1 MFTLMWNRETFSSWR
16 KNTTSWKIH
25 LIFFIKKAPTL
36 CFTCAALWNTSR
48 VSIKVFFSCAFW
60 SIALEKVNGNGKVK
74 FKKTKMV
81 TWGDFWLFVLNG
93 RWEHIYQR
101 SSDVVSRSPDQLFL
115 PRDSNSGNSVTGLYL
130 PETEG
135 SLRHSWMCARQ
146 VWCQQYGAQWR
157 DTLKPNISTS
167 CDC

>member
-1 MFTLMWNRETFSSWR
+1 MDLQDFDTSAPKITNKVWLSTFFYVHINVEQRNLSWR

-81 TWGDFWLFVLNG
+81 TWGDFWHFVLNG
-93 RWEHIYQR
+93 RWEHVFQR

-130 PETEG
+130 PG
-135 SLRHSWMCARQ
+135 LVSCHSQ
-146 VWCQQYGAQWR
+146 G
-157 DTLKPNISTS
+157 T
-167 CDC
+167 